1 MCAAYSGTECRGL
14 SDNSIN
20 NVCLLRDLAPNF
32 SMERFGG
39 VLFVSGESDET
50 FNASVSQ
57 HSQSHTVFLFSLSC
71 EVGH

>member
-32 SMERFGG
+32 SVERFGG

-50 FNASVSQ
+50 LMLQ
-57 HSQSHTVFLFSLSC
+57 
-71 EVGH
+71 